1 MSLVDLL
8 LHLLTVSPVSV
19 SRADER
25 LTIAVED
32 FRRLTFLLYW
42 LPLSFFAR
50 LFQSAALEPGNLHQK
65 HHQNSRP
72 P

>member
-19 SRADER
+19 SQAYEG

-32 FRRLTFLLYW
+32 FRRLTFLLY
-42 LPLSFFAR
+42 
-50 LFQSAALEPGNLHQK
+50 
-65 HHQNSRP
+65 
-72 P
+72 